1 MHLNHLSK
9 YLGVEVE
16 RYTPIHVQEQPYIV
30 FDTPR
35 HVHIY
40 SDNPTNDCTVSMMS
54 AVDAINGK
62 RVYLG
67 RSLKLNAVYK
77 SVDEWSDALV
87 EGVRLLKGNKLQVKF
102 TVSPDTTHIQNIAL
116 SYTGLPGSV
125 NVDPIKLLNAPDL
138 YMFEVIKALDKAY
151 NNAKRL
157 DAFD

>member
-9 YLGVEVE
+9 YLGVEVY
-16 RYTPIHVQEQPYIV
+16 RYTSKHQSDNPYIV
-30 FDTPR
+30 FDTPK

-40 SDNPTNDCTVSMMS
+40 SDNPTNDSTVSMMS
-54 AVDAINGK
+54 AVDAINSK

-67 RSLKLNAVYK
+67 RSLRLNAVYQ
-77 SVDEWSDALV
+77 SVDEWTGALV
-87 EGVRLLKGNKLQVKF
+87 EGVRLLKGNKLQVKL
-102 TVSPDTTHIQNIAL
+102 TVSSDATHIQNIAL

-138 YMFEVIKALDKAY
+138 YMFEAIKALDKAY

>member
-9 YLGVEVE
+9 YLGIEVE
-16 RYTPIHVQEQPYIV
+16 RYTPKHHQDSPYIV

-40 SDNPTNDCTVSMMS
+40 SDNPSNDFTVSMMS
-54 AVDAINGK
+54 AVDAINGR

-87 EGVRLLKGNKLQVKF
+87 EGVKLLKGNKLQVKF

-125 NVDPIKLLNAPDL
+125 NVDPIKLLKAPDL